1 MGETRPTSEFHAGN
15 ITAESV
21 ARLVAALDA
30 QDTNDGVQR
39 LRAWAHTAVAA
50 RPGERAI
57 DIGSGTGSQT
67 QALAA
72 AVGPHGEVLGIEPNN
87 GLRMVAEQR
96 AVAAGSQARFV
107 DGDALVLHLPDASVD
122 IVWCERV
129 LQHLVEPEK
138 AVAEIARV
146 LRPGGRVAL
155 LDTDWATTI
164 LHPGEPETVAA
175 ITSGALSAAADP
187 YSGRKVV
194 GRLTAA
200 GLVIDDRGSQA
211 LLQDHTSVAWPLIR
225 MLGESAVRR
234 ELITEEQ
241 RDRLYADLTEAAEQ
255 GALHMSVTMFGAVA
269 HRP

>member
-1 MGETRPTSEFHAGN
+1 MGETRPTSEFHAPN
-15 ITAESV
+15 ITDESV

-39 LRAWAHTAVAA
+39 LRAWAHSALAV

-57 DIGSGTGSQT
+57 DIGSGTGSQA
-67 QALAA
+67 QVLVA

-107 DGDALVLHLPDASVD
+107 DGDALVLHLPDSSVD

-129 LQHLVEPEK
+129 LQHLLEPEK

-146 LRPGGRVAL
+146 LRPGGRVGL

-164 LHPGEPETVAA
+164 LHPGDPETVAA

-225 MLGESAVRR
+225 MLSESAVRR

-241 RDRLYADLTEAAEQ
+241 RDRLYADITEAAEQ